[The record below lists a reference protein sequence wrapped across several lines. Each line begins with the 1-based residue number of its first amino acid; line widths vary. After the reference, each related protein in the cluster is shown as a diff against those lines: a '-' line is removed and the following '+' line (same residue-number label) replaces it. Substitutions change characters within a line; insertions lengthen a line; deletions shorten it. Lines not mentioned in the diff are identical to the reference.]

1 MAKKQNKCMHINDI
15 KQIVNNRID
24 TTSVDSWMYVLK
36 SAISSE
42 IYSYWYEEMEKS
54 KHMNAG
60 KGYVYVGDAFGIT
73 NNPDSSSINC
83 QVERVLELL
92 FEKKGIKL

>member
-1 MAKKQNKCMHINDI
+1 MHINDI
-15 KQIVNNRID
+15 EQIVNNRIE
-24 TTSVDSWMYVLK
+24 TTSVDYWMYVLK

-42 IYSYWYEEMEKS
+42 IYSYWYEEMGKS

-73 NNPDSSSINC
+73 NNPDTSSINR
-83 QVERVLELL
+83 QVEQVLKYLM
-92 FEKKGIKL
+92 EKKGIKL